1 MKTSELG
8 HTGIP
13 NRTQVSLMKTSD
25 TLVSHTELGH
35 TAIPNRT
42 QVSLMKTSDLAIQ
55 EYLIVPR
62 SL

>member
-13 NRTQVSLMKTSD
+13 NRTQVSLMKTS
-25 TLVSHTELGH
+25 ELGH
-35 TAIPNRT
+35 TGIPNRT
-42 QVSLMKTSDLAIQ
+42 QVSLMKTYLNLAIQ

>member
-1 MKTSELG
+1 MKTSEVGHMGILNRTQFSLMTTSELG

-13 NRTQVSLMKTSD
+13 NRTQVSLMKPS
-25 TLVSHTELGH
+25 ELG
-35 TAIPNRT
+35 
-42 QVSLMKTSDLAIQ
+42 IQ